1 MPNHLMIAHRT
12 PADRG
17 SCEALVS
24 SGANVFEVDVML
36 AADDEIVIS
45 HDIPFLVT
53 LPWFRHDGL
62 RLSLSRHP
70 LGPPV
75 EAVVD
80 LLPKQVEIM
89 LDLKCDRGTEAF
101 RLVRKVLTL
110 GLDPSRCYVSS
121 KNWRSL
127 EELEREGF
135 RTWRSVAHPWALR
148 GLLDDGKSTYATTV
162 RHPLLTPG
170 TLERLQQLGRV
181 MAWTVNDPQ
190 RAVELVEMG
199 VDGVTSDLPEVF
211 SAIRAPMGDVVVDL
225 REQVARE
232 G

>member
-1 MPNHLMIAHRT
+1 MIAHRT

-80 LLPKQVEIM
+80 LLPKQ
-89 LDLKCDRGTEAF
+89 
-101 RLVRKVLTL
+101 
-110 GLDPSRCYVSS
+110 SRSC
-121 KNWRSL
+121 
-127 EELEREGF
+127 
-135 RTWRSVAHPWALR
+135 
-148 GLLDDGKSTYATTV
+148 ST
-162 RHPLLTPG
+162 
-170 TLERLQQLGRV
+170 
-181 MAWTVNDPQ
+181 
-190 RAVELVEMG
+190 
-199 VDGVTSDLPEVF
+199 
-211 SAIRAPMGDVVVDL
+211 
-225 REQVARE
+225 
-232 G
+232 